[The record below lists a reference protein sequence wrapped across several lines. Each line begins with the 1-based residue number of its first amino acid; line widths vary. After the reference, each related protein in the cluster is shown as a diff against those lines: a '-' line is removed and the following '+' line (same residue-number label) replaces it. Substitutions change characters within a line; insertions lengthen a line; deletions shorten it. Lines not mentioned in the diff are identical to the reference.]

1 MFVSPK
7 NMSPHVLGRT
17 MKPKEGE
24 IMRMWQRR
32 TMSRKGYIRNGK
44 DQGTAEEKRAR
55 ETLLA

>member
-1 MFVSPK
+1 
-7 NMSPHVLGRT
+7 MSPYVLGRT
-17 MKPKEGE
+17 MKPKDGE

-55 ETLLA
+55 ETLLV